1 MAETLKI
8 ALTDGER
15 QVVDALGVSP
25 AVNFLIGLY
34 EEMQQRGARSVTL
47 LDEQNEPH
55 ETFVP
60 FLVRR
65 SGLEGDRA
73 FVDVPRDDAVSRLLE
88 LAPCREG
95 APESERL
102 RRALA
107 LFMRICRWVKESGI
121 LGKVGLPDMRGRIQ
135 HQLDLSWMRPL
146 LSISV

>member
-15 QVVDALGVSP
+15 QVVDALGVRP
-25 AVNFLIGLY
+25 ALDFLIALY
-34 EEMQQRGARSVTL
+34 EGMKEKGARAVTL
-47 LDEQNEPH
+47 LDEQDQPH

-60 FLVRR
+60 SLIRR

-73 FVDVPRDDAVSRLLE
+73 FVDVPRDEAVSRLLE

-107 LFMRICRWVKESGI
+107 LFMRICRWVQESGT

-135 HQLDLSWMRPL
+135 HQLDLSWMQPL